1 MADSFRVV
9 LYSFL
14 LLFCFS
20 CSHKKPAA
28 PPPLPIS
35 AIKIE
40 PQTIP
45 ADFEYVGVAE
55 SSHIVELRAQVQG
68 YLEQIT
74 YKEGGLVKVGDL
86 MFVLD
91 RRPFIAQL
99 DSNVGQLATA
109 DATLWNSVQTRERT
123 VPLYEQ
129 NALSERELDAAIA
142 GEQEALGQVYTAQ
155 GNVDSAQI
163 QLEFASIIAP
173 VTGYASYATFREGA
187 LIRAGFFSDLMT
199 TIYVLDPIWVNI
211 NVPDGDILK
220 MRKEHENH
228 SLVYPEN
235 NNYKIEVILSDNT
248 VFPTEG
254 TVDFTDPAIDQ
265 TTGTMLIRT
274 IFANP
279 EAWLRPGQ
287 FARVIVKGA
296 VRPNAIVV
304 PQTSVLQGPKG
315 NFVYVVNG
323 DKIES
328 RAVTAGDWYKD
339 YWIIQSGLKEGDVV
353 VVDGVNR
360 VSPGKVVQV
369 KTWVS
374 GPSQDKK

>member
-1 MADSFRVV
+1 MADSFRLI

-14 LLFCFS
+14 FLFCFS

-68 YLEQIT
+68 YLDQIT

-91 RRPFIAQL
+91 RRPFIAAL

-155 GNVDSAQI
+155 GNVDAAQI

-173 VTGYASYATFREGA
+173 VTGYASKATFREGA

-199 TIYVLDPIWVNI
+199 TIYVIDPIWVNI

-220 MRKEHENH
+220 MRKENESHQ
-228 SLVYPEN
+228 LVYPEN

-254 TVDFTDPAIDQ
+254 TVDFTNPAIDQ
-265 TTGTMLIRT
+265 PTGTMLIRT

-304 PQTSVLQGPKG
+304 PQASVMQGPKG
-315 NFVYVVNG
+315 NFVYVVNE
-323 DKIES
+323 DKVES
-328 RAVTAGDWYKD
+328 RPVTAGDWYKD
-339 YWIIQSGLKEGDVV
+339 YWIIQKGLKEGDVV
-353 VVDGVNR
+353 VVDGVNK
-360 VSPGKVVQV
+360 VSPGKAVEV